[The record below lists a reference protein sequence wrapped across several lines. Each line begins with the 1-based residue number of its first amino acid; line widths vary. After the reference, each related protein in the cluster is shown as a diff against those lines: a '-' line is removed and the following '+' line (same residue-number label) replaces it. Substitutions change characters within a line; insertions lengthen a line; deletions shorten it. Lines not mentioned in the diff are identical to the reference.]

1 MFNRQIEN
9 RIKAAFDLNK
19 VVVLLGARR
28 VGKTT
33 LVKEIINDFPDSRYI
48 NCELLENSELL
59 QTTNSEKLFSFIGSY
74 KYIIFDEAQSIPN
87 IGNVLKIIH
96 DTFSEI
102 KIIATGSS
110 ALSLQQESGEPLTGR
125 SRFFYMT
132 PFSFSE
138 LVENEDLLAASS
150 KLENILRFGT
160 YPEVYNKPEDYA
172 IEELDNIASNYLY
185 KDVLQFERLK
195 KPEILYN
202 LLKLLAFQIG
212 SEVSLNELSN
222 KLNVH
227 VNTVKRY
234 LELLE
239 NSFVIFGLSALS
251 NNPRNEIGKN
261 KKYYFYDCGIRNS
274 IIRNFNPLTFRNDVG
289 HLWENYFISEMQ
301 KNKFNSGKIVNSY
314 FWRNYQKKEIDY
326 IEEYGGELKLF
337 ECKYNPDRMAK
348 IPKDFENNYSSYTF
362 NVVNSD
368 NYWKFL
374 KQ

>member
-1 MFNRQIEN
+1 MISRRIED
-9 RIKAAFDLNK
+9 RIKAAFDLKK

-33 LVKEIINDFPDSRYI
+33 LVKKIINDYSDSRYI

-59 QTTNSEKLFSFIGSY
+59 QTTNSEKLFSFIGGY
-74 KYIIFDEAQSIPN
+74 KLVVFDEAQSIPN
-87 IGNVLKIIH
+87 IGNILKIIH
-96 DTFSEI
+96 DTFPEI

-138 LVENEDLLAASS
+138 LVENEDLLAVNS

-160 YPEVYNKPEDYA
+160 YPEVYNKPEEYA

-195 KPEILYN
+195 KPEVLYN

-234 LELLE
+234 IELLE

-274 IIRNFNPLTFRNDVG
+274 IIRNFNSLTFRNDVG
-289 HLWENYFISEMQ
+289 HLWENYFVSEMYK
-301 KNKFNSGKIVNSY
+301 KNYNTGKLVNSY

-326 IEEYGGELKLF
+326 IEEYGGELKLY
-337 ECKYNPDRMAK
+337 ECKYSPNRKVK
-348 IPKDFENNYSSYTF
+348 IPADFKNNYTDYDF
-362 NVVNSD
+362 NVVSTE
-368 NYWKFL
+368 NYWEIL
-374 KQ
+374 K